1 MALVT
6 VHSELRRNRDFAWRR
21 PLQGRRGAGG
31 GGGGEHRNRGD
42 GRGGKDLSNEN
53 RCQGVHLNSPTGCLA
68 LPSLSGAPLSPPG
81 RRAHWRAGWRAR
93 SLSLG
98 LDESSTSWRKA
109 GTQGLTLESRNYQDR
124 DPPTQ
129 NSNLYT
135 YLEKPALPLG
145 KHLWGA
151 GRGAR
156 GAGPLERGSFQLT
169 AVRTGPAR
177 SRGLRTE
184 VRRRGLV

>member
-21 PLQGRRGAGG
+21 PLQGRRGEGG
-31 GGGGEHRNRGD
+31 GAPKQGGQAW
-42 GRGGKDLSNEN
+42 GKDLSNEN

-68 LPSLSGAPLSPPG
+68 LPSLSGAPLFPPG
-81 RRAHWRAGWRAR
+81 RRAHWRAGWCAR
-93 SLSLG
+93 SLRLG
-98 LDESSTSWRKA
+98 PDESSTSWRKA
-109 GTQGLTLESRNYQDR
+109 GTQGLTPKSRNCQDR

-145 KHLWGA
+145 KPLWGA

-156 GAGPLERGSFQLT
+156 GAGLLERGSFQLA